1 MSETIFFN
9 PGDSIGNFHDYNEAV
24 RKGHLYKQK
33 QRLDDELVVV
43 NNKDKNEEYAIF
55 YVRDRQPNQD
65 KNNASYDV
73 RRKIQSVEALGQS
86 LKINQILALIAGLA
100 IKAKILLT
108 AGL

>member
-43 NNKDKNEEYAIF
+43 NNKDANYNYMKLNFKESPIPKMPKYNKKKTWRF
-55 YVRDRQPNQD
+55 NHC
-65 KNNASYDV
+65 
-73 RRKIQSVEALGQS
+73 
-86 LKINQILALIAGLA
+86 
-100 IKAKILLT
+100 
-108 AGL
+108 

>member
-1 MSETIFFN
+1 MDTMSETIFFN

-73 RRKIQSVEALGQS
+73 RKKI
-86 LKINQILALIAGLA
+86 
-100 IKAKILLT
+100 
-108 AGL
+108 